1 MNRPGALMKDS
12 ICFAGAISGDESFE
26 ILAIVLSSTDSQSK
40 YITPHGID
48 NSFSDFPHLSMRK
61 ELIWSRLFL

>member
-1 MNRPGALMKDS
+1 MNRPGTLMKDS
-12 ICFAGAISGDESFE
+12 ICFSGAISGDESFE
-26 ILAIVLSSTDSQSK
+26 ILAIVLSSSESHSR

-61 ELIWSRLFL
+61 EVLWQHLFL